1 MGKNYRTANGG
12 TNPNLEDARQL
23 FKLQGLL
30 DDAMKQIETK
40 NPSAAKAYNEATKF
54 YKEDFIPT
62 FRQGT
67 VADVLQR
74 GTRGEET
81 RIAKANIAQAF
92 DSLDGIDDFLRAV
105 GNNQAA
111 RSAMKDYYSLSLS
124 NSAIDSEGTVVAKK
138 ASTWLSKNISKLKK
152 LGIENEFKTLE
163 ARQRVVD
170 QTIANIDVFNKSIA
184 GRILEADVENVISN
198 AYRSSKNLP
207 QTTRELLA
215 LAKGNKAA
223 EQGLKKAFAEFLTKE
238 SESNAPGFFQAIGGT
253 SDADIKFLES
263 MSKMNFLFKK
273 FRSSI
278 RIMYIDEPVKLQAID
293 DMWTAFRILERTAK
307 SSIGAGSPTA
317 ELIFGSSAISRGA
330 GIAIGSVRPGFFYPF
345 KVVNSWISNYG
356 LHNTE
361 AFLTKAMFDPDYAAI
376 MTKAASPNGLT
387 KEGVST
393 LNRLM
398 RNVLL
403 SSTDFP
409 NRISS
414 TEKEKK
420 R

>member
-1 MGKNYRTANGG
+1 M
-12 TNPNLEDARQL
+12 
-23 FKLQGLL
+23 
-30 DDAMKQIETK
+30 
-40 NPSAAKAYNEATKF
+40 
-54 YKEDFIPT
+54 
-62 FRQGT
+62 
-67 VADVLQR
+67 
-74 GTRGEET
+74 
-81 RIAKANIAQAF
+81 
-92 DSLDGIDDFLRAV
+92 
-105 GNNQAA
+105 
-111 RSAMKDYYSLSLS
+111 
-124 NSAIDSEGTVVAKK
+124 
-138 ASTWLSKNISKLKK
+138 
-152 LGIENEFKTLE
+152 
-163 ARQRVVD
+163 VD
-170 QTIANIDVFNKSIA
+170 QTIENIDVFNKSIA

-307 SSIGAGSPTA
+307 SPIGAGSPTA

-356 LHNTE
+356 LYNTE